1 MEGKKLQAWTFKGCV
16 GPFLLMLMYCR
27 SVTLIGEADR
37 KLLKMA
43 VKSSNKQ
50 QVKHRVVPAELISK
64 YKAKLE
70 AITEEVK
77 DVMKQETED
86 KAIRQAEMELKKS
99 ENLLQHSNEIYSRP
113 ARTWFQ
119 SDKDKKKSKDV
130 GMQAYKSMFKR

>member
-1 MEGKKLQAWTFKGCV
+1 MAI
-16 GPFLLMLMYCR
+16 LLISKYHR

-77 DVMKQETED
+77 DVMKSEKED
-86 KAIRQAEMELKKS
+86 KVIRQAEMELKKS
-99 ENLLQHSNEIYSRP
+99 ENLLQHANEIYSRP

-130 GMQAYKSMFKR
+130 GMQAYKSMFKK

>member
-1 MEGKKLQAWTFKGCV
+1 
-16 GPFLLMLMYCR
+16 
-27 SVTLIGEADR
+27 
-37 KLLKMA
+37 MA

-77 DVMKQETED
+77 DVMKQEKED
-86 KAIRQAEMELKKS
+86 KVIRQAEMELKKS
-99 ENLLQHSNEIYSRP
+99 ENLLQHANEIYSRP

-130 GMQAYKSMFKR
+130 GMQAYKSMFKK